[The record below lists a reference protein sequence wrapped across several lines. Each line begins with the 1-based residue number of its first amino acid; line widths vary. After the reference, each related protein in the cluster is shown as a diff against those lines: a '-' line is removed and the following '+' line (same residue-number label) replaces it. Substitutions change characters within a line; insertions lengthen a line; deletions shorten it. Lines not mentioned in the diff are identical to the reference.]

1 MQTAAATAGAWR
13 PFVSHSATVYFAGTG
28 ELPAAK
34 VRVHGGS
41 RDQLLRAIFDQ
52 HAARGYRDEGITV
65 RMGGRLY
72 SWDALRALTC
82 FRRRNPDFS
91 NLLILKSN

>member
-1 MQTAAATAGAWR
+1 MQTAAVPAGVWR
-13 PFVSHSATVYFAGTG
+13 PSVSHSATVYFTGTG
-28 ELPAAK
+28 ELRAAK
-34 VRVHGGS
+34 VRVYGGS
-41 RDQLLRAIFDQ
+41 RDQLLWTIFDR

-72 SWDALRALTC
+72 TWDALRALTC

-91 NLLILKSN
+91 NLLTLKSN